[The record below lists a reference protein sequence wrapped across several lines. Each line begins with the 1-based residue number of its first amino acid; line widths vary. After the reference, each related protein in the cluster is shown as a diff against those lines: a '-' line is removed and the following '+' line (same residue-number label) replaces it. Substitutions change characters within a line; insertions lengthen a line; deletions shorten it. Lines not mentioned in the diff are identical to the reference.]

1 MSLAEFT
8 TIATAMKPADYVDMG
23 APADPADPAAL
34 DYISDDD
41 EDPIDYSI
49 TMTFA
54 ESYANTLKNHPK

>member
-1 MSLAEFT
+1 MSLADFT

-23 APADPADPAAL
+23 APTDPAAL